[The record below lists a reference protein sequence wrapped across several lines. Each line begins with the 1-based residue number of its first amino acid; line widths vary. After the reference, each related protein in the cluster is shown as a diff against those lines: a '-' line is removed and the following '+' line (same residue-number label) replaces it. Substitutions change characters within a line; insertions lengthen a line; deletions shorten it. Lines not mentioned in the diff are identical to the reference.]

1 MKAYIASPFFNEKQ
15 LADTMMVEKSCQAAG
30 WDYYSPRLGTISKEY
45 GLLREGDDPHKIY
58 LYKNMVFAED
68 IIEIDSSDVVMV
80 NYDGKDSGT
89 LFELGYALVRH
100 KLIVC
105 SSDDPKVRAE
115 FRKVLAIA
123 KSIMTDFYIGNGIF
137 LIRGTELIKLSDS
150 ACPEGDC
157 ATVIAEHDGKPYLG
171 LSKILLGILY
181 AKNESC
187 KITYVDVPRKSNLML
202 TSSVDVY
209 ECKDLSIFDET
220 NYAFNG
226 MELDLDDKLSKCTPV
241 MESAKDE

>member
-15 LADTMMVEKSCQAAG
+15 LMDTMTVEKSCQAAG

-89 LFELGYALVRH
+89 LFELGYALVRN
-100 KLIVC
+100 KMIIC

-115 FRKVLAIA
+115 FRKVLTIA
-123 KSIMTDFYIGNGIF
+123 KSFKDEFYIGRGIF
-137 LIRGTELIKLSDS
+137 LIRGTELVKLMDS
-150 ACPEGDC
+150 SFHEEDC

-171 LSKILLGILY
+171 LSKILLGIMY

-187 KITYVDVPRKSNLML
+187 RIIYVDVPRKSNLML

-209 ECKDLSIFDET
+209 ECKDLSIFDDADYT
-220 NYAFNG
+220 FDG
-226 MELDLDDKLSKCTPV
+226 MELDLDNKLSQCTPV